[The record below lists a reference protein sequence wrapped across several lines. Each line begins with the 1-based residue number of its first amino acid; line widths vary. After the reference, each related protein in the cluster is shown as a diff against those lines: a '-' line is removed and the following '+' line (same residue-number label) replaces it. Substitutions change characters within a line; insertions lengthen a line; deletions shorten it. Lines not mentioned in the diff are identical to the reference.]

1 MTASSV
7 ASDVLEAVIADA
19 RRHMRLRRL
28 RASAIVLLLLL
39 LAAAVIA
46 DVRSRAS
53 QAQSAGASVA
63 ASATAHNG
71 PISILAGATAST
83 DGWYDVSRIS
93 NDGKLHPLIRCPQ
106 RAKWCGEPESIAWTV
121 RGDRLAL

>member
-1 MTASSV
+1 MTMSSV

-28 RASAIVLLLLL
+28 RAGAIVLLLLV

-53 QAQSAGASVA
+53 QAQSAGISVA
-63 ASATAHNG
+63 APATARNG
-71 PISILAGATAST
+71 PIAILAGATGST
-83 DGWYDVSRIS
+83 DGWYGVSRIGT
-93 NDGKLHPLIRCPQ
+93 DGKLHPLVPCP
-106 RAKWCGEPESIAWTV
+106 R
-121 RGDRLAL
+121 